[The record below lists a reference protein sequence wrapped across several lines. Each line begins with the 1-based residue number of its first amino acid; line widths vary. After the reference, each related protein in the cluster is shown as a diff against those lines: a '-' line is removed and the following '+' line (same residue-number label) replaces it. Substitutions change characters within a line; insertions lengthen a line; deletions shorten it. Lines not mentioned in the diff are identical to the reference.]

1 MANKVKYGLK
11 NVHYS
16 VITEN
21 DGEITYDT
29 PKPIPGAV
37 NLTLSPRG
45 ERTEFYADDML
56 YYTES
61 TNDGYEGDL
70 EVALFPDEFKKDV
83 LGYKEDANGVLFEDA
98 NAKPKNFALLF
109 EFNGD
114 KNAVRHILYNVSPSR
129 PNLQGTTKTN
139 TAEPQTET
147 MSIVASPASD
157 IGMVKA
163 KVEPGQ
169 PQYETW
175 YQQVYTYVDPVDP
188 IEE

>member
-11 NVHYS
+11 NVHYA
-16 VITEN
+16 VITDN
-21 DGEITYDT
+21 NGEITYDT

-56 YYTES
+56 YYTAS

-114 KNAVRHILYNVSPSR
+114 KNAVRHISYNVSPSR
-129 PNLQGTTKTN
+129 PNLQSTTKTN

-147 MSIVASPASD
+147 MSIVASPAPD
-157 IGMVKA
+157 TGMVKA
-163 KVEPGQ
+163 KVEPEQ
-169 PQYETW
+169 AQYETW
-175 YQQVYTYVDPVDP
+175 YQQVYTYVDPV
-188 IEE
+188 EE